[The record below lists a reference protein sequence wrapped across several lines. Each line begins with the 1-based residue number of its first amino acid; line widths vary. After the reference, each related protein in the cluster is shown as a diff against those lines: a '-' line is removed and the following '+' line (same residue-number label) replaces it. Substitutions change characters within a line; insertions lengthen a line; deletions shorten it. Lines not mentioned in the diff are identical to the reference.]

1 MSNRDDLTSTQSQ
14 ELADRAHEMD
24 GTHLHLA
31 DVQGKARSIRRRRT
45 ATAVA
50 GVAAAVALIV
60 PTVALASHTNGK
72 ADPLPATQITHTPSP
87 TETAKDGQQPPPGVL
102 DVSDL
107 PTGAAPGIEYVTDG
121 TVFHHADGSTA
132 DLDTTNPVSS
142 FATLTDG
149 THVWQTAD
157 DQGAHVSIEIQ
168 DPDGTMHD
176 PIPSTFGLKT
186 NHEHN
191 TAAWVDPDGQVM
203 VFAVGDRDARPLG
216 DPVPGGHDIRIAAI
230 LSQDCTEF
238 CTVYVNGPAPGDAIW
253 QPYEVTERGTQKY
266 LDGGL
271 VMVDDVA
278 GGLTVGKTEVTDFGS
293 CSDLYGGGEFQ
304 GFNTCK
310 AQFESF
316 SPDGAKVLGY
326 PPYFDGIGSSAISMW
341 TVTGDKLFD
350 RSGTVKHQ
358 AAVADA
364 EWEDADHVLAMV
376 YQENTWSLVRIAT
389 DGSMEYAVPPVQ
401 GDDVSNPFVLSVGGP
416 VSGG

>member
-1 MSNRDDLTSTQSQ
+1 MSNRDDLTGTLSR
-14 ELADRAHEMD
+14 ELADRAHDMD
-24 GTHLHLA
+24 GTHLHLT

-72 ADPLPATQITHTPSP
+72 AEPGPATQSPSQAQ
-87 TETAKDGQQPPPGVL
+87 TAKDDGRQPPAGVL

-107 PTGAAPGIEYVTDG
+107 PTGTAPGIEYVTDG
-121 TVFHHADGSTA
+121 KVLHHLDGSTS
-132 DLDTTNPVSS
+132 DLATAQPVSS
-142 FATLTDG
+142 FAVMTDG

-157 DQGAHVSIEIQ
+157 DQGADVSIEIE
-168 DPDGTMHD
+168 DPDGTLHD
-176 PIPSTFGLKT
+176 PIPSTFGLET
-186 NHEHN
+186 NHEH
-191 TAAWVDPDGQVM
+191 TAAAWVDAEGQVM
-203 VFAVGDRDARPLG
+203 VFSVGDSEARPLG

-253 QPYEVTERGTQKY
+253 QPYEVTEAGTQKY

-271 VMVDDVA
+271 RMVDDVA

-293 CSDLYGGGEFQ
+293 CSELYGGGEFQ
-304 GFNTCK
+304 GFHTCK

-316 SPDGAKVLGY
+316 SPDGSKVLGY
-326 PPYFDGIGSSAISMW
+326 PPYYDGLGPTALSMW
-341 TVTGDKLFD
+341 DVTGQNLFERQSD
-350 RSGTVKHQ
+350 SKHQ
-358 AAVADA
+358 ATVADA

-376 YQENTWSLVRIAT
+376 FQENAWSLVRIAT
-389 DGSMEYAVPPVQ
+389 DGSMEYAVAPVK
-401 GDDVSNPFVLSVGGP
+401 GDDFSNPFVLPTGGGQP
-416 VSGG
+416 IGD